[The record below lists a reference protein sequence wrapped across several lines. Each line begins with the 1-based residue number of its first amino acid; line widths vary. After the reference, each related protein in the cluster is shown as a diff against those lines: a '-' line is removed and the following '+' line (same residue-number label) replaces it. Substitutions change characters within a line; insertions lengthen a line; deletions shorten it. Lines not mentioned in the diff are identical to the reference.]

1 MLKHFFE
8 DVILEHVRIVFVII
22 LATIGFLGYP
32 ATKLEIDASTETLIM
47 ENDEDLRITREI
59 TNRYKSPDFLVVT
72 YTPRD
77 GDLLSDK
84 TLDGIRRLKTD
95 LLKLERIESVTSI
108 IDVPLLESPPRP
120 VKEMIK
126 KIPTLESPG
135 IDKELAKN
143 EFINSPIY
151 RDNLVSPD
159 FKTTALVVNLH
170 NDDLW
175 QDFINRRN
183 ELRRK
188 ETDGTI
194 TSGEIIKLEKIIA
207 DFKIHR
213 DKMRDIEHE
222 NIAQVRAILEKYR
235 NEADV
240 FLGGVTMIADDL
252 VTFIKDDLKFFGL
265 GVLFLLIVILWVI
278 FRQLRWLTLPILTCF
293 FSVVATCGILGMFGW
308 EVTVISSNF
317 ISIQLII
324 TMAIT
329 IHLIVRYRELAVAN
343 PETDQR
349 QLVLGT
355 MLSMAKPCF
364 YAILTTMAG
373 FSSLVF
379 CEMLPVISFGWM
391 MTAGIGVSLILTFLI
406 FPTVMMMMKKVMP
419 NISFESRF
427 ALTKG
432 MANLTENHGMKILWL
447 SALVAVLS
455 VVGASRLMVE
465 NSFINYFKDSTEIYQ
480 GMQVIDRQLGG
491 TTPLDVVL
499 SFDENEEEVPLP
511 APTALNDEEKDD
523 EEDEEFDDFED
534 EFEADKGKAQYWFT
548 AVKMAQVEKV
558 HDYLDNIPET
568 GKVVSLGTMLKVG
581 KTLNDG
587 KPLDNF
593 LLALI
598 YNELPD
604 KFKDIIISPYVSV
617 ENNQVRFSIRVRD
630 SDPDLRRNELLNK
643 IRHGLRDDLQLDEDN
658 LQLTNLLVLYNN
670 MLQSLFASQILTLGA
685 VMAALMVMFTILF
698 RSVKIALIAIFPNLL
713 SVGVVL
719 GFMGWARIPLDM
731 MTITIAAISVG
742 IAVDDTIHYIHRF
755 IKEFAKDGSYLASM
769 HRCHGSIGYAM
780 YYTSVTIIVGFSI
793 LVLSNFIPSIYF
805 GLLTGLAMAI
815 ALVAALTLLPQLIIF
830 IKPLGP
836 DQSNPCGNL
845 CANTW
850 QKEDINM
857 RKHEL

>member
-8 DVILEHVRIVFVII
+8 NIILEHARIVFVII
-22 LATIGFLGYP
+22 LATIGFLVYP
-32 ATKLEIDASTETLIM
+32 ATNLKIDASTETLIM

-59 TNRYKSPDFLVVT
+59 ANRYKSPDFLVVT
-72 YTPRD
+72 YTPKD

-84 TLDGIRRLKTD
+84 TLDGIRRIKAD
-95 LLKLERIESVTSI
+95 LLKLDRIESVTSI

-120 VKEMIK
+120 IKEMIK
-126 KIPTLESPG
+126 NVSTLESPG
-135 IDKELAKN
+135 IDMTLAKKELL
-143 EFINSPIY
+143 NSPIY

-159 FKTTALVVNLH
+159 FKTTALLANLH
-170 NDDLW
+170 DDDLLLS
-175 QDFINRRN
+175 FIDRRRT
-183 ELRRK
+183 LRQK
-188 ETDGTI
+188 EMDGTI
-194 TSGEIIKLEKIIA
+194 TPQEKINLGKTIA
-207 DFKIHR
+207 DLKTHR
-213 DKMRDIEHE
+213 DKMRDVEHE
-222 NIAQVRAILEKYR
+222 NIARVRAIMGKYR
-235 NEADV
+235 DEADI
-240 FLGGVTMIADDL
+240 FLGGVTMISDDL

-265 GVLFLLIVILWVI
+265 GVLLFLIVILWVI
-278 FRQLRWLTLPILTCF
+278 FRQLRWLTLPVLTCL
-293 FSVVATCGILGMFGW
+293 FSVVTTCGILGMFGW

-329 IHLIVRYRELAVAN
+329 IHLIVRYRELAIAN
-343 PETDQR
+343 PEADQR
-349 QLVLGT
+349 QLVLDT
-355 MLSMAKPCF
+355 VLSMAKPCL

-373 FSSLVF
+373 FSSLIF
-379 CEMLPVISFGWM
+379 CEMLPVINFGWM
-391 MTAGIGVSLILTFLI
+391 MTAGIGLSLILTFLI
-406 FPTVMMMMKKVMP
+406 FPTVMMMMKKTRP

-432 MANLTENHGMKILWL
+432 MANLTENHGAKILWL

-455 VVGASRLMVE
+455 VAGASRLMVE
-465 NSFINYFKDSTEIYQ
+465 NSFIDYFKESTEIYQ
-480 GMQVIDRQLGG
+480 GMKVIDQQLGG

-499 SFDENEEEVPLP
+499 NFDEDEEEVPPP
-511 APTALNDEEKDD
+511 ALTTLSDE
-523 EEDEEFDDFED
+523 EEDEEFDDFEN

-548 AVKMAQVEKV
+548 AEKMARVEKI

-568 GKVVSLGTMLKVG
+568 GKVMSLGNMLKVG
-581 KTLNDG
+581 KTLNNG

-593 LLALI
+593 LLALV

-604 KFKDIIISPYVSV
+604 KIKDIILSPYVSV
-617 ENNQVRFSIRVRD
+617 EDNQVRFSIRVRD
-630 SDPDLRRNELLNK
+630 SQPDLRRNELLKK
-643 IRHGLRDDLQLDEDN
+643 IRHDLKEDLQLNEDSF
-658 LQLTNLLVLYNN
+658 QLTNLLVLYNN
-670 MLQSLFASQILTLGA
+670 MLQSLFSSQILTLGA
-685 VMAALMVMFTILF
+685 VMTALMIMFIILF

-713 SVGVVL
+713 SVGAVL

-742 IAVDDTIHYIHRF
+742 IAVDNTIHYIHRF
-755 IKEFAKDGSYLASM
+755 KKEFARDGNYLASM

-780 YYTSVTIIVGFSI
+780 YYTSVTIIIGFSI

-836 DQSNPCGNL
+836 EN
-845 CANTW
+845 
-850 QKEDINM
+850 E
-857 RKHEL
+857 